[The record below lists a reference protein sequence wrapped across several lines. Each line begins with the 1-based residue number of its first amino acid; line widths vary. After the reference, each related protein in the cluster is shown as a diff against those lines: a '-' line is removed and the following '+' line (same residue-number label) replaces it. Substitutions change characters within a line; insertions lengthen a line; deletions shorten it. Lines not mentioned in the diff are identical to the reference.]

1 MRERVPAASLAGAHR
16 PQVYPTRMQN
26 ANHTNRITVSLDA
39 MGGDFAPKT
48 TVEGAVLAAQ
58 ELNIATIL
66 VGNEPMLTEELSSYD
81 HAGLP
86 IAIRHASE
94 IITMDES
101 PLNLIRKK
109 RHSSIRVAFDLV
121 KSGEAQAVVT
131 AGNSGAALTASL
143 FVLDNMKGIDRP
155 AIATAMPTL
164 TGSVIVIDAGA
175 NTICKP
181 FNLVQFALM
190 GSVYAQCLLG
200 TENPR
205 VGVLSNGEEDSKGT
219 KLTRESSALL
229 KDSTLNYIGYVEGKE
244 VFKGDVDVV
253 VCDGFVG
260 NVLLKVSEGV
270 AETIVAALKNEI
282 QKSIASQLGYILA
295 KKSFDDFRKWFD
307 YANYGGSPLLGVN
320 GGVIISHGRSNAKAI
335 KNAIRVA
342 SELVEQKV
350 LEHLADH
357 LKASHDLHTVG
368 KKHGIF
374 DKVFGKDDH

>member
-1 MRERVPAASLAGAHR
+1 
-16 PQVYPTRMQN
+16 
-26 ANHTNRITVSLDA
+26 
-39 MGGDFAPKT
+39 
-48 TVEGAVLAAQ
+48 
-58 ELNIATIL
+58 
-66 VGNEPMLTEELSSYD
+66 
-81 HAGLP
+81 
-86 IAIRHASE
+86 
-94 IITMDES
+94 
-101 PLNLIRKK
+101 
-109 RHSSIRVAFDLV
+109 
-121 KSGEAQAVVT
+121 
-131 AGNSGAALTASL
+131 
-143 FVLDNMKGIDRP
+143 
-155 AIATAMPTL
+155 
-164 TGSVIVIDAGA
+164 
-175 NTICKP
+175 
-181 FNLVQFALM
+181 VQFALM

-282 QKSIASQLGYILA
+282 QKSISSQLGYILA

-350 LEHLADH
+350 LAHLADH
-357 LKASHDLHTVG
+357 LKESHDLHTVG

>member
-1 MRERVPAASLAGAHR
+1 
-16 PQVYPTRMQN
+16 MQN

-66 VGNEPMLTEELSSYD
+66 VGNEPMLAEELSSYD

-229 KDSTLNYIGYVEGKE
+229 KDSSTLNYIGYVEGKE

-282 QKSIASQLGYILA
+282 QKSISSQLGYMLA

-350 LEHLADH
+350 LERLADH
-357 LKASHDLHTVG
+357 LKESHDLHTVG

>member
-1 MRERVPAASLAGAHR
+1 
-16 PQVYPTRMQN
+16 MQN

-66 VGNEPMLTEELSSYD
+66 VGNEPMLAEELSSYD

-229 KDSTLNYIGYVEGKE
+229 KDSSTLNYIGYVEGKE

-282 QKSIASQLGYILA
+282 QKSISSQLGYMLA

-320 GGVIISHGRSNAKAI
+320 GGVIISHGRSSAKAI

-350 LEHLADH
+350 LERLEEQ
-357 LKASHDLHTVG
+357 LQASHDLHTVG
-368 KKHGIF
+368 KKRGLF

>member
-1 MRERVPAASLAGAHR
+1 VRDNEHGHKLYSTL
-16 PQVYPTRMQN
+16 MQI
-26 ANHTNRITVSLDA
+26 ANHTDRIKISLDA

-48 TVEGAVLAAQ
+48 TVEGAVQAAQ

-66 VGNEPMLTEELSSYD
+66 VGNESVLAEELSSYD
-81 HAGLP
+81 HSGLP
-86 IAIRHASE
+86 IEIRHAPE

-109 RHSSIRVAFDLV
+109 RNSSIRIAFDLV
-121 KSGEAQAVVT
+121 KSGDAQAVVT
-131 AGNSGAALTASL
+131 AGNSGAALTAAL
-143 FVLDNMKGIDRP
+143 FVLDNIRGIDRP
-155 AIATAMPTL
+155 AIATIMPTL

-190 GSVYAQCLLG
+190 GSVYGQCLLG
-200 TENPR
+200 INNPR

-229 KDSTLNYIGYVEGKE
+229 KDSALNYIGYVEGKE

-260 NVLLKVSEGV
+260 NVLLKVSEGI
-270 AETIVAALKNEI
+270 AETIIAALKNEI
-282 QKSIASQLGYILA
+282 QKSLASQLGYILA
-295 KKSFDDFRKWFD
+295 KKSFDDFKKWFD

-342 SELVEQKV
+342 SELVQQKV
-350 LEHLADH
+350 IEHLEDS
-357 LKASHDLHTVG
+357 LKESRDLHTVG
-368 KKHGIF
+368 KKHGILE
-374 DKVFGKDDH
+374 KVFGKESH

>member
-1 MRERVPAASLAGAHR
+1 
-16 PQVYPTRMQN
+16 
-26 ANHTNRITVSLDA
+26 

-58 ELNIATIL
+58 EFNISTIL
-66 VGNEPMLTEELSSYD
+66 VGNESVLTEELSQYD
-81 HAGLP
+81 HTSLP
-86 IAIRHASE
+86 IEIRHAPE

-109 RHSSIRVAFDLV
+109 RNSSIRIAFDLV
-121 KSGEAQAVVT
+121 KTGEAQAVVT

-143 FVLDNMKGIDRP
+143 FVLDNIKGIDRP
-155 AIATAMPTL
+155 AIATIMPTL

-190 GSVYAQCLLG
+190 GSVYGQRILG

-205 VGVLSNGEEDSKGT
+205 IGVLSNGEEDSKGT
-219 KLTRESSALL
+219 KLTRESNTLL
-229 KDSTLNYIGYVEGKE
+229 KDSALNYIGYVEGKE
-244 VFKGDVDVV
+244 VFKGGVDIV

-260 NVLLKVSEGV
+260 NVLLKVSEGI
-270 AETIVAALKNEI
+270 AETIIAALKNEI
-282 QKSIASQLGYILA
+282 QKSLSSQLGFILA
-295 KKSFDDFRKWFD
+295 KKSFDDFKKWFD

-342 SELVEQKV
+342 NELVEQKV
-350 LEHLADH
+350 IEHLAKELID
-357 LKASHDLHTVG
+357 SHDLHTVG
-368 KKHGIF
+368 RKHGLLE
-374 DKVFGKDDH
+374 KVFKKEPH

>member
-1 MRERVPAASLAGAHR
+1 
-16 PQVYPTRMQN
+16 MQN

-66 VGNEPMLTEELSSYD
+66 VGNEPMLAEELSSYD

-86 IAIRHASE
+86 ISIRHASE

-229 KDSTLNYIGYVEGKE
+229 KDSALNYIGYVEGKE

-282 QKSIASQLGYILA
+282 QKSISSQLGYILA
-295 KKSFDDFRKWFD
+295 KKSFDDFKKWFD

>member
-1 MRERVPAASLAGAHR
+1 
-16 PQVYPTRMQN
+16 MQI
-26 ANHTNRITVSLDA
+26 ANHTDRIKISLDA

-48 TVEGAVLAAQ
+48 TVEGAVQAAQ

-66 VGNEPMLTEELSSYD
+66 VGNESVLAEELSSYD
-81 HAGLP
+81 HSGLP
-86 IAIRHASE
+86 IEIRHASE

-109 RHSSIRVAFDLV
+109 RNASIRVAFDLV

-131 AGNSGAALTASL
+131 AGNSGAALTAAL
-143 FVLDNMKGIDRP
+143 FVLDNIRGIDRP
-155 AIATAMPTL
+155 AIATIMPTL

-190 GSVYAQCLLG
+190 GSVYGHCLLG
-200 TENPR
+200 INNPR

-229 KDSTLNYIGYVEGKE
+229 KDSALNYIGYVEGKE

-260 NVLLKVSEGV
+260 NVLLKVSEGI
-270 AETIVAALKNEI
+270 AETIIAALKNEI
-282 QKSIASQLGYILA
+282 QKSLSSQLGYILA
-295 KKSFDDFRKWFD
+295 KKSFDDFKKWFD

-350 LEHLADH
+350 IEHLEDS
-357 LKASHDLHTVG
+357 LKESRDLHTVG

-374 DKVFGKDDH
+374 DKVFGKESH

>member
-1 MRERVPAASLAGAHR
+1 MQAHIEKK
-16 PQVYPTRMQN
+16 VYPTLMQN

-48 TVEGAVLAAQ
+48 TVEGAVLAAR
-58 ELNIATIL
+58 ELNIASIL
-66 VGNEPMLTEELSSYD
+66 VGNESVIAEELSSYD

-109 RHSSIRVAFDLV
+109 RNCSIRVAFDLV

-190 GSVYAQCLLG
+190 GSVYAQCLFG

-205 VGVLSNGEEDSKGT
+205 IGVLSNGEEDSKGT

-229 KDSTLNYIGYVEGKE
+229 KDSALNYIGYVEGKE

-282 QKSIASQLGYILA
+282 QKSISSQLGYILA
-295 KKSFDDFRKWFD
+295 KKSFDDFKKWFD

-350 LEHLADH
+350 LERLADH

-368 KKHGIF
+368 KKHGLF

>member
-1 MRERVPAASLAGAHR
+1 MRVGRHR
-16 PQVYPTRMQN
+16 HKVYSTLMQI
-26 ANHTNRITVSLDA
+26 ANHTDRIKISLDA

-48 TVEGAVLAAQ
+48 TVEGAVQAAQ

-66 VGNEPMLTEELSSYD
+66 VGNESVLAEELSSYD
-81 HAGLP
+81 HSGLP
-86 IAIRHASE
+86 IEIRHAPE

-109 RHSSIRVAFDLV
+109 RNSSIRVAFDLV

-131 AGNSGAALTASL
+131 AGNSGAALTAAL
-143 FVLDNMKGIDRP
+143 FVLDNIRGIDRP
-155 AIATAMPTL
+155 AIATIMPTL

-190 GSVYAQCLLG
+190 GSVYGQCLLG
-200 TENPR
+200 INNPR

-229 KDSTLNYIGYVEGKE
+229 KDSALNYIGYVEGKE

-260 NVLLKVSEGV
+260 NVLLKVSEGI
-270 AETIVAALKNEI
+270 AETIIAALKNEI
-282 QKSIASQLGYILA
+282 QKSLSSQLGYILA
-295 KKSFDDFRKWFD
+295 KKSFDDFKKWFD

-342 SELVEQKV
+342 SELVQQKV
-350 LEHLADH
+350 IEHLEDQ
-357 LKASHDLHTVG
+357 LKESRDLHTVG

-374 DKVFGKDDH
+374 DKVFGKEPH

>member
-1 MRERVPAASLAGAHR
+1 MRDGKHR
-16 PQVYPTRMQN
+16 QKVYSTLMQI
-26 ANHTNRITVSLDA
+26 ANHTDRIKISLDA

-48 TVEGAVLAAQ
+48 TVEGAVQAAQ
-58 ELNIATIL
+58 EFNIATIL
-66 VGNEPMLTEELSSYD
+66 VGNESVLAEELSSYD
-81 HAGLP
+81 HSGLP
-86 IAIRHASE
+86 IEIRHAPE

-109 RHSSIRVAFDLV
+109 RNSSIRVAFDLV
-121 KSGEAQAVVT
+121 KSGEARAVVT
-131 AGNSGAALTASL
+131 AGNSGAALTAAL
-143 FVLDNMKGIDRP
+143 FVLDNIRGIDRP
-155 AIATAMPTL
+155 AIATIMPTL

-190 GSVYAQCLLG
+190 GSVYGQCLLG
-200 TENPR
+200 TKNPR

-229 KDSTLNYIGYVEGKE
+229 KDSALNYIGYVEGKE

-260 NVLLKVSEGV
+260 NVLLKVSEGI
-270 AETIVAALKNEI
+270 AETIIAALKNEI
-282 QKSIASQLGYILA
+282 QKSLSSQLGYILA
-295 KKSFDDFRKWFD
+295 KKSFDDFKKWFD

-342 SELVEQKV
+342 NELVQQKV
-350 LEHLADH
+350 IEHLEDQ
-357 LKASHDLHTVG
+357 LKESRDLHTVG

-374 DKVFGKDDH
+374 DKVFGKEPH